1 MTLIILPGN
10 ALCVLLLS
18 VYLTTA
24 SFTYLLQHYK
34 GKRNKENF
42 FVFICSLLTFALS
55 IFYFVFEF
63 LYGGKQHSIKS
74 KFLCALTPIVYKTC
88 VSVSK
93 VFSSLIFVYRYE
105 LIKQRRLLGAPK
117 KTKIYSAM
125 IILFS
130 ILQFTG
136 HVIYVTAFRGT
147 SERNQC
153 RYGELFTNENVFYGY
168 VSGGMFL
175 LKTVLQTVILVGI
188 IRPIYKHYLKSTT
201 AYSSNSKTRNTL
213 YRVVWCAIMLLAG
226 DICLVVAFFSSVQ
239 KGLLPATT
247 LFVTYLF
254 VDVFTLLFSY
264 KDCGK
269 RLFPFKTIFK
279 NKLNEDSNQSGN
291 TRPKENATR
300 SQVNS
305 TLEVP
310 SLKLDR
316 SKVSCTLEYS
326 VQTLDERQVNK

>member
-93 VFSSLIFVYRYE
+93 VFSSLIFVYRYD
-105 LIKQRRLLGAPK
+105 LIKQRRLLAAPK
-117 KTKIYSAM
+117 RSKVFAVV

-130 ILQFTG
+130 VLQLTAHLV
-136 HVIYVTAFRGT
+136 HVTLFNTDT
-147 SERNQC
+147 SLDEC
-153 RYGELFTNENVFYGY
+153 RYDELFINENMLYRYFL
-168 VSGGMFL
+168 GGLFL
-175 LKTVLQTVILVGI
+175 LKTVLQTTILVEI
-188 IRPIYKHYLKSTT
+188 IKPIYKHYLKSTT
-201 AYSSNSKTRNTL
+201 AYSSNSKLRNSL
-213 YRVVWCAIMLLAG
+213 YRVVWCSIMLVAG
-226 DICLVVAFFSSVQ
+226 DDGLVAAYYTAV
-239 KGLLPATT
+239 KNHLLPAST
-247 LFVTYLF
+247 LFITYLF
-254 VDVFTLLFSY
+254 VDVLSLVCSY

-269 RLFPFKTIFK
+269 RLFPFKSVIRRK
-279 NKLNEDSNQSGN
+279 QNKESSQLMI
-291 TRPKENATR
+291 TVTKEMATKF
-300 SQVNS
+300 QVN
-305 TLEVP
+305 
-310 SLKLDR
+310 
-316 SKVSCTLEYS
+316 CTLKTS
-326 VQTLDERQVNK
+326 LQLLDESQLN